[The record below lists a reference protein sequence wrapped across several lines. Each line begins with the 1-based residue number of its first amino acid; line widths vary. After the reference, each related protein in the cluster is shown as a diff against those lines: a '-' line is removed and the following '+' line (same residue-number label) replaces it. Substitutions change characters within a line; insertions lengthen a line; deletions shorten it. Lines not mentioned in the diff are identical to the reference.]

1 MSSKVNETN
10 KKGGFARFMEW
21 YGSYQGKR
29 VVGMVYSI
37 GAAVVIVGA
46 LFKIMHWPGAGTVL
60 VAGMCTEALLFM
72 IGCLDKPHPEFHWHE
87 VFPQLLGHGTEP
99 GLLAEMQ
106 ARPKPTLM
114 GGGASEG
121 GTPKANVPALTD
133 KELESLKGGIAD
145 LAKTAVQLSELS
157 TVATATNKLTS
168 KLDAASDAAE
178 QFVSAGKVIS
188 EKSDALGSVYAQVT
202 EDMQNVA
209 KGTKEYEAQV
219 AGVAKQL
226 TSLNAVYELQ
236 LQTLQ
241 KQVEAYKAQTDK
253 VVGATAQVETLT
265 ASVKQM
271 TDAAGNALKS
281 QEAYVAGAKQ
291 LANQVADL
299 NKVYGNMLNALA

>member
-1 MSSKVNETN
+1 MSEKVNNPE
-10 KKGGFARFMEW
+10 KMGAWAKFMHW
-21 YGSYQGKR
+21 YESYQGKKI
-29 VVGMVYSI
+29 VGMVYSL
-37 GAAVVIVGA
+37 GASVVIIGA
-46 LFKIMHWPGAGTVL
+46 LFKIMHLPGAGAMLTV
-60 VAGMCTEALLFM
+60 GMGVEALLFA
-72 IGCLDKPHPEFHWHE
+72 IGCLDKPHAEYHWHE
-87 VFPQLLGHGTEP
+87 VFPQLLGYGTDPE
-99 GLLAEMQ
+99 LLKELET
-106 ARPKPTLM
+106 RPRPTLM
-114 GGGASEG
+114 GGASG
-121 GTPKANVPALTD
+121 GSSVSASVPALSE
-133 KELESLKGGIAD
+133 KELESLKAGIGN
-145 LAKTAVQLSELS
+145 LAKTATQLSELS
-157 TVATATNKLTS
+157 TIATATNKLTS

-178 QFVSAGKVIS
+178 QFVSAGKTIS

-209 KGTKEYEAQV
+209 KGTKEYETKV
-219 AGVAKQL
+219 ASVAKQL

-241 KQVEAYKAQTDK
+241 KQVEAYKAQTEK